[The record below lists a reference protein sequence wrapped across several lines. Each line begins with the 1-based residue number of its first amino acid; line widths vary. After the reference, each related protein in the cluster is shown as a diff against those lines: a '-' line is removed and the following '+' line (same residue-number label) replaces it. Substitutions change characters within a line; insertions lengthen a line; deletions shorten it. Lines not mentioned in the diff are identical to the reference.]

1 MNPIYA
7 AHEKSLAEWEAF
19 RGRAMTPGLVAEMLA
34 HSNPR
39 SQLDALHSGMVTQA
53 QAQALL
59 GHPDTQVRAEAL
71 VYLNAPTPGQIAD
84 ALADK
89 SAVVRQ
95 MALSKGVSEAQA
107 VVAYQDP
114 QTRYEAIRTGKL
126 PQALLDLAM
135 ADASPAVREAAEAAG
150 GKKSLSGA
158 FKNAI
163 YRARCIVGI

>member
-7 AHEKSLAEWEAF
+7 AHEKSIAEWEAF

-126 PQALLDLAM
+126 PQHILDSAM
-135 ADASPAVREAAEAAG
+135 ADDSILVREIAAAAG
-150 GKKSLSGA
+150 GKKSLRGTL
-158 FKNAI
+158 KNAI
-163 YRARCIVGI
+163 YRTRSIVGI

>member
-84 ALADK
+84 ALAD
-89 SAVVRQ
+89 SGVRIAIAVPYFSFAR
-95 MALSKGVSEAQA
+95 G
-107 VVAYQDP
+107 
-114 QTRYEAIRTGKL
+114 TGRG
-126 PQALLDLAM
+126 DR
-135 ADASPAVREAAEAAG
+135 S
-150 GKKSLSGA
+150 
-158 FKNAI
+158 
-163 YRARCIVGI
+163 